1 MKKKCYY
8 SDGNNTHKKLTEQQ
22 KYCTQK
28 KIDVIM
34 KKAKKGYKE
43 LFVIATGDYLKKK
56 IRQYASNKYWNISRK
71 DREKLWGI

>member
-1 MKKKCYY
+1 MKKKCY
-8 SDGNNTHKKLTEQQ
+8 SDGNNTHKKLIEQQ

-28 KIDVIM
+28 KVDVIM

-56 IRQYASNKYWNISRK
+56 IRQYASNKYQNISEK
-71 DREKLWGI
+71 DRERLWGI